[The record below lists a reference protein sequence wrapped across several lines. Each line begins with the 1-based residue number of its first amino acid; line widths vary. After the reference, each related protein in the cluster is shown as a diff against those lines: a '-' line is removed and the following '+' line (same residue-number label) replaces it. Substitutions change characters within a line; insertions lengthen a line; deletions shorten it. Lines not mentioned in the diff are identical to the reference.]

1 MKEIFRAAFVIAR
14 RDFTAIIYSK
24 AFIFFLLGPLFP
36 VLVGFAA
43 GNLGGQMAK
52 EVSQPVVGIALPK
65 ADSDKMLAARQ
76 SLSKTFGD
84 SYFAEM
90 EILGDAG
97 AEQKSPQE
105 YLQRKDDNLS
115 VVVTGSLAKP
125 FVTGTAHAI
134 KRERADIE
142 LLAGYAQNGGSLKLP
157 KATPDIVLETA
168 NSDKQLR
175 TITAQGGQILVFFL
189 TMLLAGMVLS
199 NLVEEKSNKIIE
211 ILAASIPMES
221 VFLGKLFA
229 MLAMALLGIAVWTSI
244 GMIGFTAIGPNLP
257 NYPTP
262 AVGWP
267 IFIGLC
273 FTYFIMAYLMLGALF
288 LGIGAMAATVREVQT
303 ISMPVTM
310 AQLINFFFA
319 SYALTKTGEPIEK
332 FAAIFPLSSPF
343 AMIGRAALE
352 PTLWHHAIAIIGQ
365 MLFAVLLLRLGVYL
379 FKKNV
384 MQSGSVGRV
393 SEGVGASCSASST
406 FADKK
411 ARCIISCGSKLD

>member
-1 MKEIFRAAFVIAR
+1 MKEIIRAAFVIAR

-24 AFIFFLLGPLFP
+24 AFIFFLLGPFFP

-43 GNLGGQMAK
+43 GNLGGQIAK
-52 EVSQPVVGIALPK
+52 DVSQPVVGIALAK
-65 ADSDKMLAARQ
+65 EEAGKILSARE
-76 SLSKTFGD
+76 SLSKTLGD
-84 SYFAEM
+84 SYFARM
-90 EILGDAG
+90 VVVGDPA
-97 AEQKSPQE
+97 ADQKAPQS
-105 YLQRKDDNLS
+105 YLAKKSDNLS
-115 VVVTGSLAKP
+115 VVVTGTLAEP
-125 FVTGTAHAI
+125 VITGTTNAI

-142 LLAGYAQNGGSLKLP
+142 LLAGYAQSGGTMTLP
-157 KATPDIVLETA
+157 RSTPNIVVESA
-168 NSDKQLR
+168 NNDKKLR
-175 TITAQGGQILVFFL
+175 TVTAQGGQFFIFFL
-189 TMLLAGMVLS
+189 TILLAGMVLS

-229 MLAMALLGIAVWTSI
+229 MLGMALLGILVWTTV
-244 GMIGFTAIGPNLP
+244 GLIGFAAIGPDLP
-257 NYPTP
+257 NFPTP

-267 IFIGLC
+267 MFIGLC
-273 FTYFIMAYLMLGALF
+273 FTYFIMTYLMLGALF

-332 FAAIFPLSSPF
+332 FATIFPFSSPF

-352 PTLWHHAIAIIGQ
+352 PALWHHAVAIIGQ
-365 MLFAVLLLRLGVYL
+365 IFFAILLLRLGVYL

-384 MQSGSVGRV
+384 MKSGSAGRAKDD
-393 SEGVGASCSASST
+393 GARRL
-406 FADKK
+406 FGFIKMP
-411 ARCIISCGSKLD
+411 G

>member
-1 MKEIFRAAFVIAR
+1 MREIFRAAFVIAR

-24 AFIFFLLGPLFP
+24 AFIFFLLGPFFP
-36 VLVGFAA
+36 VLVGIAA
-43 GNLGGQMAK
+43 GNLGGQIAK
-52 EVSQPVVGIALPK
+52 EASQPVVGIALSQGES
-65 ADSDKMLAARQ
+65 AQILAARAA
-76 SLSKTFGD
+76 LSKT
-84 SYFAEM
+84 
-90 EILGDAG
+90 LGDG
-97 AEQKSPQE
+97 YFSPMKIVGEDVSERRSPQE
-105 YLQRKDDNLS
+105 YLKTKADNLS
-115 VVVTGSLAKP
+115 IVVTGALASP
-125 FVTGTAHAI
+125 VITGTARAI
-134 KRERADIE
+134 ERERADVE
-142 LLAGYAQNGGSLKLP
+142 LLAGYAQNPGSWNAP
-157 KATPDIVLETA
+157 RSTPDIVAESA

-229 MLAMALLGIAVWTSI
+229 MLGMALLGILVWTTVGLI
-244 GMIGFTAIGPNLP
+244 GVAAFGPNLP
-257 NYPTP
+257 TYPVP

-267 IFIGLC
+267 MFIGLC

-332 FAAIFPLSSPF
+332 FAAIFPFSSPF

-352 PTLWHHAIAIIGQ
+352 PTLWHHAVAIIGQ
-365 MLFAVLLLRLGVYL
+365 ILFAALLLRLGVML

-384 MQSGSVGRV
+384 MKSGGAGRITDGARRKLFGFIPVGR
-393 SEGVGASCSASST
+393 
-406 FADKK
+406 
-411 ARCIISCGSKLD
+411 

>member
-1 MKEIFRAAFVIAR
+1 MKEIIRAAFVIAR

-36 VLVGFAA
+36 VLVALAA
-43 GNLGGQMAK
+43 GNLGGQIARDSARPLVGLAM
-52 EVSQPVVGIALPK
+52 SQ
-65 ADSDKMLAARQ
+65 ADSKKMLAARDA
-76 SLSKTFGD
+76 LSANMGD
-84 SYFAEM
+84 TYFTEM
-90 EILGDAG
+90 KIVGDAANDSEKDPKG
-97 AEQKSPQE
+97 
-105 YLQRKDDNLS
+105 YLRKKEDNLS
-115 VVVTGSLAKP
+115 VVVTGTISQPVITGIKRAVDRELAKIKLLA
-125 FVTGTAHAI
+125 AHA
-134 KRERADIE
+134 
-142 LLAGYAQNGGSLKLP
+142 QNPDALMLP
-157 KATPDIVLETA
+157 DVVSNVVVETA

-175 TITAQGGQILVFFL
+175 TVTAQGGQVMVFFI

-229 MLAMALLGIAVWTSI
+229 MLGMALLGITVWTTC
-244 GMIGFTAIGPNLP
+244 GLVGLQFVAEGLP
-257 NYPTP
+257 NFPTP

-267 IFIGLC
+267 MFVTLC

-319 SYALTKTGEPIEK
+319 SYALTKTGQPIEV
-332 FAAIFPLSSPF
+332 FAAVFPFSSPF

-352 PTLWHHAIAIIGQ
+352 PVLWHHAVAIIGQ
-365 MLFAVLLLRLGVYL
+365 IFFAILLLRIGVYL

-384 MQSGSVGRV
+384 MKSGSAGRIKDD
-393 SEGVGASCSASST
+393 G
-406 FADKK
+406 K
-411 ARCIISCGSKLD
+411 RKLFGLITVRG